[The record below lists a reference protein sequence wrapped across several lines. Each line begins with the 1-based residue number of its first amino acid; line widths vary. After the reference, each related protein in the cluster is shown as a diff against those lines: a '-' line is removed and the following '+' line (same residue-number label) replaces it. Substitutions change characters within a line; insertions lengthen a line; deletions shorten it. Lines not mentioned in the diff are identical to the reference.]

1 MLKDKQILKDI
12 VEIKEEDFLFNNI
25 KIGELA

>member
-1 MLKDKQILKDI
+1 MLKDKQFLKNI

-25 KIGELA
+25 KMGELA

>member
-25 KIGELA
+25 KMGELA